1 MGRLDGKV
9 AIITGAARGIGAA
22 SAKLFAREGARVLLA
37 DRRDEQGEAVAAEI
51 CQAHAGAAAYV
62 HLDITV
68 EADWQAAVARA
79 MSGFGAVHVLVN
91 NAGIIRVTPLAE
103 CSLEDFRK
111 VLDTNLVGAF
121 LGMKAVLEPMRA
133 RGGGSIINFSSVQGL
148 EGRYGMPA
156 YTASKFGVR
165 GLTKTA
171 AIELGPLG
179 IRVNTVI
186 PGPTKTEM
194 TRRPGWSDADYDRAY
209 GKYPLGRMAAAV
221 EIAQVVLFL
230 ASDEASFCTGADYVV
245 DAGVSAGKPR
255 E

>member
-51 CQAHAGAAAYV
+51 CREHAGAAAFV

-68 EADWQAAVARA
+68 EADWQAAVAQA
-79 MSGFGAVHVLVN
+79 IGTFGAVDVLVN

-103 CSLEDFRK
+103 CSLEEFRR

-133 RGGGSIINFSSVQGL
+133 RGGGSIVNFSSVQGL

-179 IRVNTVI
+179 IRVNTVL

-194 TRRPGWSDADYDRAY
+194 TRRAGWSDADYDRAY
-209 GKYPLGRMAAAV
+209 GKYPLGRMAAAA

-230 ASDEASFCTGADYVV
+230 ASDEASFCTGADYVI